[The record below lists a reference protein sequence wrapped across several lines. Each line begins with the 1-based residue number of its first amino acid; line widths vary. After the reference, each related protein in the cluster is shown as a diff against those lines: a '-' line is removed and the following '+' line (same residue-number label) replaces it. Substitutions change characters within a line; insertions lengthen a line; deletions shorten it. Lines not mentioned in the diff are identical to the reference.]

1 MSYDLGSNYLIE
13 RDLRIIKLAKDRIAY
28 NANPS
33 DDKRK
38 SRRISDWKRSGV
50 KAPLDDWEGLYE
62 YYINVEKCEDCNID
76 LVRGNFTC
84 NKKCLDHCHT
94 TGEFRG
100 VVCMRCNFLRGK

>member
-1 MSYDLGSNYLIE
+1 MSYNLGIDFLIK
-13 RDLRIIKLAKDRIAY
+13 RDKELIALAKKRLAY
-28 NANPS
+28 NENPN

-38 SRRISDWKRSGV
+38 SRRIADWKRSGV

-62 YYINVEKCEDCNID
+62 HYINTNTCDDCNID